1 MDKIKFKNGSEIKII
16 DVDVASTRSKRG
28 HRQLQKIKY
37 YYKHRQL
44 QKIKDYYKHN
54 PDKYV
59 EEVLGIKLFPYQR
72 IALKLML
79 AKKRYYLD
87 LDSEGDRSYD

>member
-1 MDKIKFKNGSEIKII
+1 
-16 DVDVASTRSKRG
+16 
-28 HRQLQKIKY
+28 LQKIKD

-87 LDSEGDRSYD
+87 LDSKGDRSYD

>member
-1 MDKIKFKNGSEIKII
+1 MKRRDIVDKIKFKNGSEIKII
-16 DVDVASTRSKRG
+16 DVDVTSIRSKRG
-28 HRQLQKIKY
+28 
-37 YYKHRQL
+37 HRQL

-54 PDKYV
+54 LDKYV

-87 LDSEGDRSYD
+87 LDSKGDRSYD

>member
-28 HRQLQKIKY
+28 HRQLQKIK
-37 YYKHRQL
+37 
-44 QKIKDYYKHN
+44 DYYKHN
-54 PDKYV
+54 PDKYI

>member
-28 HRQLQKIKY
+28 HRQLQKIKD

-87 LDSEGDRSYD
+87 LDSKGDRSYD

>member
-28 HRQLQKIKY
+28 HRQLQKIK
-37 YYKHRQL
+37 
-44 QKIKDYYKHN
+44 DYYKHN
-54 PDKYV
+54 LDKYV

-87 LDSEGDRSYD
+87 LDSKGDRSYD